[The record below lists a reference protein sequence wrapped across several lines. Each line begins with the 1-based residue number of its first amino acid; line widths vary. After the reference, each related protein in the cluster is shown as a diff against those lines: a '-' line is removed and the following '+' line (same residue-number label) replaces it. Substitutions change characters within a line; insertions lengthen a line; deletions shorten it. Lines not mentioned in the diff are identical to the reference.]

1 MKVVE
6 YFGMGPRFHPKFSLL
21 AARTEFRALTIY
33 STTRSIITSI
43 EFLFYLLGLH
53 TICRPPRYSYMDTA
67 SVMPFPATFCQAIF
81 FLLQELLVE
90 LLVTRKAVIDAAY
103 TRAIGAL
110 VNSIESILLYV
121 PP

>member
-1 MKVVE
+1 MKVVA

-21 AARTEFRALTIY
+21 AARTEFRPVTIY
-33 STTRSIITSI
+33 STTRSIIKSI

-67 SVMPFPATFCQAIF
+67 SVMPFPATFCKAIF
-81 FLLQELLVE
+81 FLLQE

-103 TRAIGAL
+103 TRAIGAI
-110 VNSIESILLYV
+110 VNSNESILLYV